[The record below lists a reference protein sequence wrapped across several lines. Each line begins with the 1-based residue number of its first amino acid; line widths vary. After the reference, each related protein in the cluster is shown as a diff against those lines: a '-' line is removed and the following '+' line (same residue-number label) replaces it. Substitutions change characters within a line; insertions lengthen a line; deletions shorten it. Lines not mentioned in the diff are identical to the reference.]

1 MAMRNERNILNPE
14 KLIEWGIKGVY
25 NEYGLSRTFCSCGNV
40 MEGKKFVCTKCGNTD
55 FTPTKDYAG
64 NITSKVVD
72 GLVPGKDSSGH
83 FTLSAQEKWLTI
95 HKDSKNPAD
104 VLVEERDYDKPAF
117 VEGSNIPSYGLAR
130 VEPNVLLEELQK
142 NRNKL
147 SNDGR
152 CGLDV
157 VVACEMGPEFINRY
171 IGLVEARG
179 GDNARWV
186 VANLMKSK
194 EYNFLRYALD
204 NYRGDWSNEKE
215 MYSNLGF
222 NDAIIPYRNEAQV
235 INSVRSCRYNRRQAV
250 SEFNDRWKKLPIGIQ
265 NVLLSQ
271 FRSGLIDGDQFNNL
285 ALINSD
291 LMNIC
296 PEAQEKILKKYFAN
310 FSKDGNYYR
319 WRSSGDTFKL
329 SDMVQYY
336 LDHEIPITA
345 STFELRGWRAMVNEA
360 EIVKSGF
367 AAKDVQPL
375 VENMDTNPLKSIIEM
390 GNLRRPRGWK
400 KTAENS

>member
-1 MAMRNERNILNPE
+1 MAMRNEKNILNPE

-25 NEYGLSRTFCSCGNV
+25 NEYGLERTFCSCGNV
-40 MEGKKFVCTKCGNTD
+40 MEGKKFVCTKCGNTE
-55 FTPTKDYAG
+55 FTPTKDYSG
-64 NITSKVVD
+64 NITSKVLD

-83 FTLSAQEKWLTI
+83 FTLSAQEKWLVI
-95 HKDSKNPAD
+95 HKDAKNPAD

-117 VEGSNIPSYGLAR
+117 VEGGGAPSWSMAR
-130 VEPNVLLEELQK
+130 VEPDIILKELQK
-142 NRNKL
+142 NRDKL
-147 SNDGR
+147 SDDGR
-152 CGLDV
+152 RGLDMV
-157 VVACEMGPEFINRY
+157 LACEMSPGSINDY
-171 IGLVEARG
+171 IALVNLRG
-179 GDNARWV
+179 GEATRMA
-186 VANLMKSK
+186 VAKLMKSK
-194 EYNFLRYALD
+194 EYNFLRYAVSH
-204 NYRGDWSNEKE
+204 YRGDWGNEKE
-215 MYSNLGF
+215 MYAGLGF
-222 NDAIIPYRNEAQV
+222 TDALIPYRNETQV
-235 INSVRSCRYNRRQAV
+235 INSVRSCRYNRRQTVA
-250 SEFNDRWKKLPIGIQ
+250 EFNNRWKKLPVGIQ

-285 ALINSD
+285 ALINND
-291 LMNIC
+291 LMSLC

-310 FSKDGNYYR
+310 FSTDGNYYR

-336 LDHEIPITA
+336 LEHEIPITA

-367 AAKDVQPL
+367 SAKDVQPL

-400 KTAENS
+400 KAAENS